1 MTVRETATRRRLV
14 RVAGPAVISP
24 AVSSPP
30 GVAMTS
36 AGTLRTEVYTLV

>member
-14 RVAGPAVISP
+14 RVGPAVISP

-36 AGTLRTEVYTLV
+36 AGMLRTEVYTLV